1 MRWLHFLWPPT
12 IGEIL
17 SGHLALSTSPGK
29 QNFPRLFFKKNCPP
43 SKNDTTKRGTLITT
57 KKGKPKKMAVQPV
70 LERKRHVHIYTEHT
84 LDDSDMIGSE
94 MLQTSIVWIYPRIPV
109 APFVGLVWVPK
120 PPKKMWNMSS
130 WWWFSQHPGGVVH
143 PMLPFFA
150 SFVPLMVWVGGLGP
164 GALDS

>member
-1 MRWLHFLWPPT
+1 MVTLFV
-12 IGEIL
+12 
-17 SGHLALSTSPGK
+17 TSNDRGDFIRSLGSLNITWQTK
-29 QNFPRLFFKKNCPP
+29 FPKTFFQKKMSPLKKWHN
-43 SKNDTTKRGTLITT
+43 
-57 KKGKPKKMAVQPV
+57 KKGNINNHKEREAKKTMAVQPV